1 MKTTIQKTTNE
12 AIKHG
17 LLECKTRSFTMC
29 LTAFY
34 NSAGIRCNFNQ
45 QNIKFK
51 TIKIKTTKIMDTRTT
66 IINEHENKPSMA
78 RYIWRIFQYSAI
90 PLSWGICFA
99 SVRTLSNGTEF
110 HVQGFKMTGYVRVEY
125 DEGSD
130 TFTIT
135 LTPDDNKENRKII
148 ENVYLDNLISVID
161 ENVEYCENYETRV
174 RQWLKKQAV

>member
-1 MKTTIQKTTNE
+1 MKNQPTIQKAVNE
-12 AIKHG
+12 ALKHG
-17 LLECKTRSFTMC
+17 LLECKTRSFTMR
-29 LTAFY
+29 LTVY
-34 NSAGIRCNFNQ
+34 WNLVDIQCNLNQ

-51 TIKIKTTKIMDTRTT
+51 TTKVMDTT
-66 IINEHENKPSMA
+66 ENNTSMA
-78 RYIWRIFQYSAI
+78 RYIWRVFQHSVI

-110 HVQGFKMTGYVRVEY
+110 HVQGFKMMGYVKVEY

-130 TFTIT
+130 TFTVT

-161 ENVEYCENYETRV
+161 ENVEYCENYETKV
-174 RQWLKKQAV
+174 RQWLRKQAV

>member
-1 MKTTIQKTTNE
+1 MSNQKTANE
-12 AIKHG
+12 APIHG
-17 LLECKTRSFTMC
+17 LLECKTRSFTMR
-29 LTAFY
+29 LTVY
-34 NSAGIRCNFNQ
+34 WNLVDIRCNLNQ
-45 QNIKFK
+45 QNINFK
-51 TIKIKTTKIMDTRTT
+51 TIKIKTTTVMNTTENRTS
-66 IINEHENKPSMA
+66 IA
-78 RYIWRIFQYSAI
+78 RYIWRIFQHSVI

-130 TFTIT
+130 TFTVT

-161 ENVEYCENYETRV
+161 ENVEYCENYETKV
-174 RQWLKKQAV
+174 RQWLRKQAV

>member
-1 MKTTIQKTTNE
+1 MLNQKTANE
-12 AIKHG
+12 ALIHG
-17 LLECKTRSFTMC
+17 LLECKTRSFTMR
-29 LTAFY
+29 LTVYLNLVDIQRNFY
-34 NSAGIRCNFNQ
+34 Q

-51 TIKIKTTKIMDTRTT
+51 TTKNKTTTVMNTT
-66 IINEHENKPSMA
+66 ENNTFMA
-78 RYIWRIFQYSAI
+78 RYIWRVFQHSVI

-99 SVRTLSNGTEF
+99 SVRTFSNGTEF
-110 HVQGFKMTGYVRVEY
+110 HIQGFKMTGYVKVEY
-125 DEGSD
+125 DEGLD

-174 RQWLKKQAV
+174 RQWLRKQAV

>member
-1 MKTTIQKTTNE
+1 MKNQLTIQKAVNE
-12 AIKHG
+12 ALKYG
-17 LLECKTRSFTMC
+17 LLECKTRSFTMR
-29 LTAFY
+29 LMAFQKLVY
-34 NSAGIRCNFNQ
+34 IQCNFNQ

-51 TIKIKTTKIMDTRTT
+51 TTKNEITT
-66 IINEHENKPSMA
+66 IMETTENKLSMA
-78 RYIWRIFQYSAI
+78 RYIWRIFQHSVI

-110 HVQGFKMTGYVRVEY
+110 HVQGFKMTGYVKVEY
-125 DEGSD
+125 DEGPD

-161 ENVEYCENYETRV
+161 ENVEYCENYETKV
-174 RQWLKKQAV
+174 RQWLRKQAV

>member
-1 MKTTIQKTTNE
+1 MSNQKTANE
-12 AIKHG
+12 ALKHG
-17 LLECKTRSFTMC
+17 LLECKTGSFTSR
-29 LTAFY
+29 LTVFY
-34 NSAGIRCNFNQ
+34 NSDGFQCNLNQ

-51 TIKIKTTKIMDTRTT
+51 TTKNEITT
-66 IINEHENKPSMA
+66 IMETTENRTSIA
-78 RYIWRIFQYSAI
+78 RYIWRIFQHSVI

-130 TFTIT
+130 TFTVT

-161 ENVEYCENYETRV
+161 ENVEYCENYETKV
-174 RQWLKKQAV
+174 RQWLRKQAV

>member
-1 MKTTIQKTTNE
+1 MRLMAFQKLVDIQ
-12 AIKHG
+12 
-17 LLECKTRSFTMC
+17 
-29 LTAFY
+29 
-34 NSAGIRCNFNQ
+34 CNLNQ

-51 TIKIKTTKIMDTRTT
+51 TTKNKTTKVMDTT
-66 IINEHENKPSMA
+66 ENNTSMA
-78 RYIWRIFQYSAI
+78 RYIWRVFQHSVI

-110 HVQGFKMTGYVRVEY
+110 HVQDFKMTGYVRVEY

-130 TFTIT
+130 TFTVT
-135 LTPDDNKENRKII
+135 LTPDENKRNMKII

-161 ENVEYCENYETRV
+161 GNVEYCENYETRV

>member
-1 MKTTIQKTTNE
+1 MSNQKTANE
-12 AIKHG
+12 ALIHG
-17 LLECKTRSFTMC
+17 LLECKTRSFTMR
-29 LTAFY
+29 LTVY
-34 NSAGIRCNFNQ
+34 WNLVDIQCNLNQ

-51 TIKIKTTKIMDTRTT
+51 TTKNEITT
-66 IINEHENKPSMA
+66 IMETTGNKSSMA
-78 RYIWRIFQYSAI
+78 RYIWRIFQHSVI

-130 TFTIT
+130 TFTVT
-135 LTPDDNKENRKII
+135 LTPDDNPKNRITIK
-148 ENVYLDNLISVID
+148 NVYLDNLISVID

-174 RQWLKKQAV
+174 RQWLRKQAV

>member
-1 MKTTIQKTTNE
+1 MNTT
-12 AIKHG
+12 
-17 LLECKTRSFTMC
+17 
-29 LTAFY
+29 
-34 NSAGIRCNFNQ
+34 
-45 QNIKFK
+45 
-51 TIKIKTTKIMDTRTT
+51 
-66 IINEHENKPSMA
+66 ENKPSMA
-78 RYIWRIFQYSAI
+78 RYIWRIFQHSAI

-161 ENVEYCENYETRV
+161 ENVEYCENYETKV

>member
-1 MKTTIQKTTNE
+1 MKTTIQKTANE
-12 AIKHG
+12 ALIHG
-17 LLECKTRSFTMC
+17 LLECKTRSFTIR
-29 LTAFY
+29 LTVFY
-34 NSAGIRCNFNQ
+34 NSDGFQCNLNQ

-51 TIKIKTTKIMDTRTT
+51 TTKNEITT
-66 IINEHENKPSMA
+66 IMETTGNKPSMA
-78 RYIWRIFQYSAI
+78 RYIWRVFQHSVI

-99 SVRTLSNGTEF
+99 SVKTLSNGTEF

-130 TFTIT
+130 TFTVT

-148 ENVYLDNLISVID
+148 GNVYLDNLISVID
-161 ENVEYCENYETRV
+161 ENVEYCENYETKV

>member
-1 MKTTIQKTTNE
+1 MKTTIQKTANE
-12 AIKHG
+12 ALIHG
-17 LLECKTRSFTMC
+17 LLECKTRSFTIR
-29 LTAFY
+29 LTVFY
-34 NSAGIRCNFNQ
+34 NSDGFQCNLNQ

-51 TIKIKTTKIMDTRTT
+51 TTKNEITT
-66 IINEHENKPSMA
+66 IMETTGNKPSMA
-78 RYIWRIFQYSAI
+78 RYIWRVFQHSVI

-110 HVQGFKMTGYVRVEY
+110 HVQGFKMTGYVKVEY
-125 DEGSD
+125 DEGPD
-130 TFTIT
+130 TFTVT

-161 ENVEYCENYETRV
+161 ENVEYCENYETKV